1 MTSVAIVWL
10 IMLYLGSR
18 WLASSAENV
27 RLRARIVAL
36 KRHSHCGQADAS
48 VSTLAA
54 DVIPVMSARQHRDY
68 VSFNVTDAHATPVL
82 TFR

>member
-1 MTSVAIVWL
+1 VAIVCL
-10 IMLYLGSR
+10 IMLVLYLGSR

-54 DVIPVMSARQHRDY
+54 AVIPVMSAREHRDY
-68 VSFNVTDAHATPVL
+68 GSFDVTDAHTTPVL
-82 TFR
+82 TSR